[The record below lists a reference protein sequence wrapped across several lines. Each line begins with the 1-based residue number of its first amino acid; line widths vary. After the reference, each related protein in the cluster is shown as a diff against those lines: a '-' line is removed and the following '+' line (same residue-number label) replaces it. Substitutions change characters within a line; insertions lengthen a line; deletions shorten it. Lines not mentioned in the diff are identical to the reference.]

1 MSKQPVVFNITYTPY
16 KLAKN
21 ATAEEIV
28 QHADRRAFYN
38 MTGEKNY
45 FDYMTTECKRLGKFT
60 ALEYFQKSMK
70 VFNDKGEIPLEE
82 IEEMKAR
89 VKDNEGNIWHGF
101 ISLNEE
107 ESHKIDTPE
116 KCVDLVRH
124 IFPQFFADARFHKNN
139 IDLMCAL
146 HLDKPHHLHIHFA
159 FWEKEPKYK
168 RDDHSVHYRRLG
180 RIDKKNL
187 DNVFVR
193 ISLYLSDK
201 KYDVYKSRDKAI
213 AEFKELLG
221 IRAVLASKEKIQKEL
236 VALAKD
242 LPKTGRLSYGSKDM
256 ETFRP
261 RIDKIVSMLISS
273 NTQAMK
279 ADRRFGKA
287 VAKREREI
295 QDICKKN
302 GLDVKNIRIVE
313 DIKEDYQ
320 RRQGNMVLN
329 LCKIIKPECFE
340 RKRKHK
346 ANSIRLKTSLG
357 ISRNKIGRE
366 CRRFFK
372 SFGLQSELLERDFTH
387 RLQDIEKEIENERI
401 KKKSQNSKYNDET
414 K

>member
-1 MSKQPVVFNITYTPY
+1 MSQQPVVFNITYTPY

-21 ATAEEIV
+21 ATAEEIAK
-28 QHADRRAFYN
+28 HTDERAFYD

-45 FDYMTTECKRLGKFT
+45 FDYMTTDCKRLGKFT

-82 IEEMKAR
+82 IAEMKERAR
-89 VKDNEGNIWHGF
+89 DNEGNIWHGF
-101 ISLNEE
+101 ISLSEE

-116 KCVDLVRH
+116 KCVELVKKV
-124 IFPQFFADARFHKNN
+124 FPQFFEDARFHKNN
-139 IDLMCAL
+139 VDLMCAL

-159 FWEKEPKYK
+159 FWEKEAKYK
-168 RDDHSVHYRRLG
+168 KNDGSVRYRRLG

-187 DNVFVR
+187 DNIVVR
-193 ISLYLSDK
+193 LNLYLKDNK
-201 KYDVYKSRDKAI
+201 EDVYKSRDKAI

-221 IRAVLASKEKIQKEL
+221 IRAVLANNEKIQKEI
-236 VALAKD
+236 VSLAKD
-242 LPKTGRLSYGSKDM
+242 LPKSGRLSYASQDM
-256 ETFRP
+256 EQFRP
-261 RIDKIVSMLISS
+261 RIDKIIDWLISS
-273 NTQAMK
+273 NPQAMK
-279 ADRRFGKA
+279 ADRNFSKA
-287 VAKREREI
+287 VADRECEI

-302 GLDVKNIRIVE
+302 GLDVNNIRIVE
-313 DIKEDYQ
+313 EIKTDYK

-372 SFGLQSELLERDFTH
+372 SFGAQSELLERDFTH
-387 RLQDIEKEIENERI
+387 RLQDIEKEIEYER
-401 KKKSQNSKYNDET
+401 KKKSKSGNYLDET